1 MKEILPMQRKI
12 AGLPERLRKDYLL
25 KTLLTSGASIFSGS
39 LFFLYNAVMW
49 LLYGIAW
56 NASICVY
63 YLLLTGIRIII
74 VRSQKDPMH
83 REGPEGAD
91 YRRNIYRKTHYL
103 LFAMNFALIAP
114 VAIMVRGGRSYSFG
128 MIPAIAMAAY
138 TTWRITAA
146 IIHFR
151 KSRKNRNILVSEL
164 RTINLIDALV
174 SVMSLQ
180 NTLIMVNH
188 AVGDR
193 MMRLTAWTSSGIL
206 LLILLC
212 TIRSFGRKTE
222 NSVTA
227 EIKESSN
234 ESRNLSQKRKSRS
247 QGNACS

>member
-1 MKEILPMQRKI
+1 MQRNI

-25 KTLLTSGASIFSGS
+25 KTLLTSGASILSGS

-63 YLLLTGIRIII
+63 YLLLTGIRIVI
-74 VRSQKDPMH
+74 VRSQKDPGH
-83 REGPEGAD
+83 RERPEGAD

-114 VAIMVRGGRSYSFG
+114 IAIMVRGGRSYSFG
-128 MIPAIAMAAY
+128 MIPAIAMASY
-138 TTWRITAA
+138 TTWKIITAV
-146 IIHFR
+146 IHFR
-151 KSRKNRNILVSEL
+151 RSRSNRNILVSEL

-180 NTLIMVNH
+180 NTLIMANN
-188 AVGDR
+188 AVGDGIT
-193 MMRLTAWTSSGIL
+193 RLTAWTNSGIL

-212 TIRSFGRKTE
+212 TIRSFCRKTE
-222 NSVTA
+222 NSAAA
-227 EIKESSN
+227 ENKESSN
-234 ESRNLSQKRKSRS
+234 ESRNLSRKRKNRNQGNSCSRS
-247 QGNACS
+247 GGQ